1 MKSLKEGG
9 EIMRHDWSWKAATKC
24 FAVGLLVFGVTVGLA
39 PLVGAVPITALDGTW
54 QNAVGGDNV
63 SINNGTDPRT
73 IRWGNVSPPTSG
85 YNWSPTP
92 TPFDA
97 PSDGTPFSLGTFD
110 HLNFVIPLG
119 TAITGVDLDFSMT
132 IDALTPTQG
141 LIHFNHN
148 ETPNDDVPG
157 GVPDVVTISSPFMNT
172 PFNYLGTDYIFSLL
186 GFSQDGGNT
195 IVTQFSTQEGQENI
209 ADLYGA
215 ISVAPPIPEPA
226 TMLLLGSGLIGLA
239 GFARRRFKK

>member
-92 TPFDA
+92 TPF
-97 PSDGTPFSLGTFD
+97 
-110 HLNFVIPLG
+110 
-119 TAITGVDLDFSMT
+119 
-132 IDALTPTQG
+132 DALTPTQG